1 MPAFLG
7 LLALVGLG
15 VYRLE
20 EALSFLVSPAVVT
33 LFGAMAIGYV
43 ISESGAMELVG
54 SAILSRVRSL
64 PLVALLIYLAA
75 GLMSAFVSDVAVML
89 AMSAMLSNAARKLKA
104 PPAAYVIPLSFAVVL
119 GGRITMVG
127 TAANIILL
135 GDYAA
140 NTGERLG
147 IFAFTSKLLV
157 SYLITAPLL
166 VAAALLIQRFA
177 RGIAAPRKTLVM
189 RATVGES
196 LDGADKGEVERKFG
210 VQILARAR
218 TLSKFSSVLI
228 RGPIDE
234 LPALLSSK
242 DLSVEPLGER
252 KSDYVELL
260 IVTPRSRLVGRSLYS
275 EPIHELFPVSVIGL
289 VPSGRVYSLE
299 TYEFRPGDE
308 ILVAGDEKAIGRLAS
323 AYGLARSKEQV
334 KLFSPRLAA
343 SGVAGLAAAVALS
356 ELLPTALAFIVG
368 ALVALLGGGRPVER
382 LYQAVSWDALI
393 YVGSFIAIGR
403 AAAELGLLSPLTPYL
418 SSPAALFAVG
428 LALSNTVGAV
438 PAATLLGPLIAGKS
452 ALLALVASIMP
463 LLLPFAHPAVYLAY
477 RQSDMPLKDY
487 LKASSLGLAAAAAA
501 AYVALF
507 LLRI

>member
-119 GGRITMVG
+119 GGMVG
-127 TAANIILL
+127 TVANIILL

-289 VPSGRVYSLE
+289 APSGRVYSLE
-299 TYEFRPGDE
+299 TYEFRPGD
-308 ILVAGDEKAIGRLAS
+308 GGRRREGHWQARPGV
-323 AYGLARSKEQV
+323 GLARSK
-334 KLFSPRLAA
+334 
-343 SGVAGLAAAVALS
+343 
-356 ELLPTALAFIVG
+356 
-368 ALVALLGGGRPVER
+368 
-382 LYQAVSWDALI
+382 
-393 YVGSFIAIGR
+393 
-403 AAAELGLLSPLTPYL
+403 
-418 SSPAALFAVG
+418 
-428 LALSNTVGAV
+428 
-438 PAATLLGPLIAGKS
+438 
-452 ALLALVASIMP
+452 
-463 LLLPFAHPAVYLAY
+463 
-477 RQSDMPLKDY
+477 
-487 LKASSLGLAAAAAA
+487 
-501 AYVALF
+501 
-507 LLRI
+507 